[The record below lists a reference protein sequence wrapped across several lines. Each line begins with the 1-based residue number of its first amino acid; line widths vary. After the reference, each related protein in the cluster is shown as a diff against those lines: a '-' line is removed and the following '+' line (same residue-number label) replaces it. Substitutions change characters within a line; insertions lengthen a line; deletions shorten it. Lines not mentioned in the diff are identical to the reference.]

1 MNGAGFEDDA
11 KESMEDEFKSESEY
25 VSDDDDEQYLLT
37 GIRRK
42 KVKNKT
48 YIDTTLMEDR
58 EDKVSTVATSTTS
71 ASDIITKTIAN
82 DPSEAARQQLLRE
95 EAEAAAEAAYERYM
109 RGGR

>member
-1 MNGAGFEDDA
+1 
-11 KESMEDEFKSESEY
+11 
-25 VSDDDDEQYLLT
+25 
-37 GIRRK
+37 
-42 KVKNKT
+42 
-48 YIDTTLMEDR
+48 MEDR